1 MYPLLTRGKSWEADL
16 LPPRESYSPFRFQ
29 MTRHFPK
36 SLFLV
41 TYSIFYAANNLC
53 VYEYAY
59 TYLAVCPQD
68 SQHLHGMLG
77 LSRLITLSMPWRP
90 SNYLLMELIS
100 KFRSSDSKRRDA
112 MAVRR
117 LVPPGVSRTQG
128 LGCTVPISHVL
139 PDHCGSS
146 SEPHLHPWAQS

>member
-1 MYPLLTRGKSWEADL
+1 
-16 LPPRESYSPFRFQ
+16 
-29 MTRHFPK
+29 MTCHFPK

-90 SNYLLMELIS
+90 SNYLLMELILNS
-100 KFRSSDSKRRDA
+100 GVLIPREEMPWPSEDLLPQESAGHKAWDTLFPLAMCFR
-112 MAVRR
+112 
-117 LVPPGVSRTQG
+117 T
-128 LGCTVPISHVL
+128 TV
-139 PDHCGSS
+139 GR
-146 SEPHLHPWAQS
+146 AQSLIYTLGHSLESVHIL

>member
-1 MYPLLTRGKSWEADL
+1 
-16 LPPRESYSPFRFQ
+16 

-117 LVPPGVSRTQG
+117 LVPPGVSRTHWDALFPLAMCFRTTVGRAQRLIYT
-128 LGCTVPISHVL
+128 LGHSLESVHIL
-139 PDHCGSS
+139 
-146 SEPHLHPWAQS
+146 